1 VDNCDH
7 FSFSIVFWS
16 WLIATYVVIRN
27 QKGDK
32 ISTMVLFSRPCNP
45 SVRTVCSMTMLVL
58 LGHDRNLD
66 LSSRMMIMKMRKVKV
81 TKIRTVLAN
90 TGYCKLVVNKHK
102 VVETPGWS
110 NSANIYV
117 HRPKREESCSPF
129 GRWRDTLEQV

>member
-1 VDNCDH
+1 MEIKFPPWYCLADH
-7 FSFSIVFWS
+7 ASH
-16 WLIATYVVIRN
+16 LYV
-27 QKGDK
+27 QSD
-32 ISTMVLFSRPCNP
+32 
-45 SVRTVCSMTMLVL
+45 SMTMFVL
-58 LGHDRNLD
+58 LGHDSNLD

-117 HRPKREESCSPF
+117 HRP
-129 GRWRDTLEQV
+129 